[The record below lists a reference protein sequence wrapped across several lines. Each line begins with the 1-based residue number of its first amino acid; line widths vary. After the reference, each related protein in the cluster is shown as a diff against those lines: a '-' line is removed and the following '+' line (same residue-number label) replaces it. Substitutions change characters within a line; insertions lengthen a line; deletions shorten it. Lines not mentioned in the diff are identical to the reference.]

1 MLHNDIGIVKLIV
14 FLTVTEWKTL
24 FFILE
29 NSLMLEF
36 LPQTCILYNGGGILV
51 NCLACWS

>member
-1 MLHNDIGIVKLIV
+1 MLHIGIVKLIV
-14 FLTVTEWKTL
+14 FLTVAEWKTL

-36 LPQTCILYNGGGILV
+36 LPQTCILYSGGDILV